1 MSILKEEVSGTMGQ
15 AARTY
20 VGLDIGTTKI
30 SCIIADT
37 GGNGTGELRVVGVGT
52 APSEGLR
59 RGVVVDLEKTV
70 ASIQRAVDE
79 AERMAGMPVK
89 GVYAGIAGDHI
100 RSINS
105 RGVIAVSRRNNEIG
119 AADVDRVI
127 EAAKTIAIPMDREI
141 IHVIPQEYI
150 VDDQD
155 GIKDPVGMSGVRLEA
170 EVHIITGAVT
180 SAKNICRSIQRAGLK
195 VFDLV
200 LEPLASS
207 HAVLG
212 EDERDLGVVVL
223 DIGGGTTDVAVFFE
237 GSIRH
242 TAIVP
247 FGGAN
252 VTNDIA
258 IGLRTPIDK
267 AEAVKIQHGCALAS
281 LVPSADTIS
290 VSGVGGRADREI
302 ARHVLASMIE
312 PRMEEIFQLANKEVK
327 KNHFAEL
334 LGGGVVLTGGTSLMP
349 GVVEL
354 AEQVF
359 EMPVRLGAPQGL
371 GGLSANVADPRF
383 STGVGLVLH
392 ALRSEGGEENGR
404 ERRGAEPRRA
414 LLDPLGWLKRVIYS

>member
-1 MSILKEEVSGTMGQ
+1 VAQST
-15 AARTY
+15 RTF

-30 SCIIADT
+30 SCIIADMN
-37 GGNGTGELRVVGVGT
+37 GGGELRVVGVGN

-70 ASIQRAVDE
+70 NSIHRAVEE
-79 AERMAGMPVK
+79 AERMAGIPVR
-89 GVYAGIAGDHI
+89 GVHAGIAGDHI

-105 RGVIAVSRRNNEIG
+105 RGVIAVSRKDNEIG
-119 AADVDRVI
+119 EADVDRVV
-127 EAAKTIAIPMDREI
+127 EAAKAIAIPMDREI
-141 IHVIPQEYI
+141 IHVIPQEFI

-195 VFDLV
+195 VYDLV

-212 EDERDLGVVVL
+212 ADERDLGVVLL

-237 GSIRH
+237 SSIRH

-267 AEAVKIQHGCALAS
+267 AEQIKIQHGCALAS
-281 LVPSADTIS
+281 LVSSEETVT
-290 VSGVGGRADREI
+290 VSGVGGRADRQI
-302 ARHVLASMIE
+302 SRHVLASMIE
-312 PRMEEIFQLANKEVK
+312 PRMEEIFSLANKEVK

-359 EMPVRLGAPQGL
+359 EMPVRLGVPQGL

-392 ALRSEGGEENGR
+392 AVQGEGSENGCR
-404 ERRGAEPRRA
+404 ERRAQAGKRGGFDLRRWFSD
-414 LLDPLGWLKRVIYS
+414 LF

>member
-1 MSILKEEVSGTMGQ
+1 MAQ
-15 AARTY
+15 ATRTY

-30 SCIIADT
+30 SCIIAEKQ
-37 GGNGTGELRVVGVGT
+37 GPGELNIVGVGN

-79 AERMAGMPVK
+79 AERMGGVPVK
-89 GVYAGIAGDHI
+89 GVHAGIAGDHI
-100 RSINS
+100 RSING
-105 RGVIAVSRRNNEIG
+105 RGVIAVSRKDNEIG
-119 AADVDRVI
+119 PADVERVV
-127 EAAKTIAIPMDREI
+127 EAAKAIAIPMDREI
-141 IHVIPQEYI
+141 IHVIPQEFI

-180 SAKNICRSIQRAGLK
+180 SAKNICRAIQRAGLK
-195 VFDLV
+195 VHDLV

-212 EDERDLGVVVL
+212 KDERDLGVVLL

-247 FGGAN
+247 CGGAN

-267 AEAVKIQHGCALAS
+267 AEQIKIQHGCALAS
-281 LVPSADTIS
+281 LVPSGDQVS
-290 VSGVGGRADREI
+290 VPGVGGRADREI
-302 ARHVLASMIE
+302 SRHVLASMIE
-312 PRMEEIFQLANKEVK
+312 PRMEEIFAMATREVK

-334 LGGGVVLTGGTSLMP
+334 LGGGVVLTGGTSLMN

-359 EMPVRLGAPQGL
+359 EMPVRLGAPEGL
-371 GGLSANVADPRF
+371 GGLGANVADPRF

-392 ALRSEGGEENGR
+392 ALREETGESFVAA
-404 ERRGAEPRRA
+404 ERPGHWVQVFDPRRWFSE
-414 LLDPLGWLKRVIYS
+414 LFY

>member
-1 MSILKEEVSGTMGQ
+1 MASST
-15 AARTY
+15 RTF

-30 SCIIADT
+30 SCIVADQ
-37 GGNGTGELRVVGVGT
+37 NGTDELRVVGVGN

-70 ASIQRAVDE
+70 GSIMRAVEE
-79 AERMAGMPVK
+79 AERMS
-89 GVYAGIAGDHI
+89 GVSIKAVTAGIAGDHI

-105 RGVIAVSRRNNEIG
+105 RGVIAVSRKDNEIG
-119 AADVDRVI
+119 PGDVDRVV
-127 EAAKTIAIPMDREI
+127 EAAKAIAIPMDREI
-141 IHVIPQEYI
+141 IHVIPQEFI

-155 GIKDPVGMSGVRLEA
+155 GIRDPIGMSGVRLEA

-180 SAKNICRSIQRAGLK
+180 SARNICRSIQRAGLK
-195 VFDLV
+195 VGDLV

-212 EDERDLGVVVL
+212 PDERDLGVVLL
-223 DIGGGTTDVAVFFE
+223 DMGGGTTDVAVFFE

-242 TAIVP
+242 TAIIP

-267 AEAVKIQHGCALAS
+267 AEHIKIQYGCALAAM
-281 LVPSADTIS
+281 VPADHMVP

-302 ARHVLASMIE
+302 SRHVLASMIE
-312 PRMEEIFQLANKEVK
+312 PRMEEIFALANKEVK

-359 EMPVRLGAPQGL
+359 EMPVRLGVPSGL
-371 GGLSANVADPRF
+371 GGLSANVADPRYA
-383 STGVGLVLH
+383 TGVGLVLH
-392 ALRSEGGEENGR
+392 AAQVDGGDYSAR
-404 ERRGAEPRRA
+404 ERRMNGDRRPRFDLRRWFSE
-414 LLDPLGWLKRVIYS
+414 LF

>member
-1 MSILKEEVSGTMGQ
+1 MAQ
-15 AARTY
+15 AGRTY

-30 SCIIADT
+30 SCIIADA
-37 GGNGTGELRVVGVGT
+37 NGDGASGLRVVGVGN

-59 RGVVVDLEKTV
+59 RGVVVDLDKTV

-79 AERMAGMPVK
+79 AERMAGVAVK
-89 GVYAGIAGDHI
+89 GVHAGIAGDHI

-105 RGVIAVSRRNNEIG
+105 RGVIAVSRKDNEIG
-119 AADVDRVI
+119 PADLERVV
-127 EAAKTIAIPMDREI
+127 EAAKAVAIPMDREI
-141 IHVIPQEYI
+141 IHVIPQEFI

-180 SAKNICRSIQRAGLK
+180 SAKNICRAINRAGLK
-195 VFDLV
+195 VYDLV
-200 LEPLASS
+200 LEPLASAA
-207 HAVLG
+207 AVLDP
-212 EDERDLGVVVL
+212 DERDLGVVLL

-247 FGGAN
+247 FGGSN

-267 AEAVKIQHGCALAS
+267 AEAIKIQHGCALAA
-281 LVPSADTIS
+281 LVPATQM
-290 VSGVGGRADREI
+290 VTVNGVGGRSDRQI
-302 ARHVLASMIE
+302 SRHVLASMIE
-312 PRMEEIFQLANKEVK
+312 PRMEEIFALANKEVK

-334 LGGGVVLTGGTSLMP
+334 LGGGVVLTGGTSLMA

-359 EMPVRLGAPQGL
+359 EMPVRLGLPQGVS
-371 GGLSANVADPRF
+371 GLSANVCDPRC

-392 ALRSEGGEENGR
+392 AAQGDAGEEVR
-404 ERRGAEPRRA
+404 DRRVQPPRGGFDLRRWFSD
-414 LLDPLGWLKRVIYS
+414 LF

>member
-1 MSILKEEVSGTMGQ
+1 
-15 AARTY
+15 
-20 VGLDIGTTKI
+20 
-30 SCIIADT
+30 
-37 GGNGTGELRVVGVGT
+37 
-52 APSEGLR
+52 
-59 RGVVVDLEKTV
+59 
-70 ASIQRAVDE
+70 
-79 AERMAGMPVK
+79 
-89 GVYAGIAGDHI
+89 
-100 RSINS
+100 
-105 RGVIAVSRRNNEIG
+105 VIAVSRKDNEIG
-119 AADVDRVI
+119 PADVDRVV
-127 EAAKTIAIPMDREI
+127 EAAKAIAIPMDREI
-141 IHVIPQEYI
+141 IHVIPQEFI

-180 SAKNICRSIQRAGLK
+180 SAKNICRAIQRAGLK
-195 VFDLV
+195 VHDLV

-212 EDERDLGVVVL
+212 KDERDLGVVLL

-247 FGGAN
+247 CGGAN

-267 AEAVKIQHGCALAS
+267 AEQIKIQHGCALSS
-281 LVPSADTIS
+281 LVSSGDLVAVP
-290 VSGVGGRADREI
+290 GVGGRADREI
-302 ARHVLASMIE
+302 SRHVLASMIE
-312 PRMEEIFQLANKEVK
+312 PRMEEIFSMAGREVK

-349 GVVEL
+349 GVAEL

-359 EMPVRLGAPQGL
+359 EMPVRLGAPEGL
-371 GGLSANVADPRF
+371 GGLGANVADPRY

-392 ALRSEGGEENGR
+392 AMHEELGEAPA
-404 ERRGAEPRRA
+404 GAERPGHWVQVFDPRRWFSD
-414 LLDPLGWLKRVIYS
+414 LFY

>member
-1 MSILKEEVSGTMGQ
+1 MAQST
-15 AARTY
+15 RTY

-30 SCIIADT
+30 SCIIADM
-37 GGNGTGELRVVGVGT
+37 NGSGERRVVGVGN

-70 ASIQRAVDE
+70 GSIQRAVDE
-79 AERMAGMPVK
+79 AERMAGVPVR
-89 GVYAGIAGDHI
+89 GVHAGIAGDHI

-105 RGVIAVSRRNNEIG
+105 RGVIAVSRKDNEIG
-119 AADVDRVI
+119 PADVSRVV
-127 EAAKTIAIPMDREI
+127 EAAQAVAIPLDREI
-141 IHVIPQEYI
+141 IHVIPQEFI
-150 VDDQD
+150 VDDQE

-180 SAKNICRSIQRAGLK
+180 SAKNICRAIQRAGLK
-195 VFDLV
+195 VIDLV

-212 EDERDLGVVVL
+212 RDERDLGVALL

-242 TAIVP
+242 TAIIP
-247 FGGAN
+247 FGGSN

-267 AEAVKIQHGCALAS
+267 AEAIKIQHGCAVAS
-281 LVPSADTIS
+281 LVGSGETIA
-290 VSGVGGRADREI
+290 VSGVGGRTDREI
-302 ARHVLASMIE
+302 SRHVLASMIE
-312 PRMEEIFQLANKEVK
+312 PRMEEIFSLANKEVK

-334 LGGGVVLTGGTSLMP
+334 LGGGVVLTGGTSLMS
-349 GVVEL
+349 GIVEL

-359 EMPVRLGAPQGL
+359 EMPVRLGVPQGI

-392 ALRSEGGEENGR
+392 GARPEGR
-404 ERRGAEPRRA
+404 ESSFASASPSTRTGRR
-414 LLDPLGWLKRVIYS
+414 

>member
-1 MSILKEEVSGTMGQ
+1 MAQ
-15 AARTY
+15 ATRTY

-30 SCIIADT
+30 SCIIAELK
-37 GGNGTGELRVVGVGT
+37 GAGELNIVGIGN

-79 AERMAGMPVK
+79 AERMAGVPAR
-89 GVYAGIAGDHI
+89 GVHAGIAGDHI

-105 RGVIAVSRRNNEIG
+105 RGVIAVSRKDNEIG
-119 AADVDRVI
+119 PADVDRVV
-127 EAAKTIAIPMDREI
+127 EAAKAIAIPMDREI
-141 IHVIPQEYI
+141 IHVIPQEFV

-180 SAKNICRSIQRAGLK
+180 SAKNICRAIQRAGLK
-195 VFDLV
+195 VHDLV

-212 EDERDLGVVVL
+212 RDERDLGVALL
-223 DIGGGTTDVAVFFE
+223 DMGGGTTDVAVFFE

-247 FGGAN
+247 CGGAN

-267 AEAVKIQHGCALAS
+267 AEQIKISYGCALAA
-281 LVPSADTIS
+281 LVSSSDAVS
-290 VSGVGGRADREI
+290 VSGVGGRSDREI
-302 ARHVLASMIE
+302 SRHVLASMIE
-312 PRMEEIFQLANKEVK
+312 PRMEEIFALANREVK

-359 EMPVRLGAPQGL
+359 EMPVRLGAPEGFGGL
-371 GGLSANVADPRF
+371 GANVADPRF

-392 ALRSEGGEENGR
+392 AMHGENGDGLSGDR
-404 ERRGAEPRRA
+404 GRTVGARSAFDLRRWFSD
-414 LLDPLGWLKRVIYS
+414 LFY